1 MVPLKGPE
9 HGHVARNVSWR
20 RCFPDDPPPPAQR
33 PGLSCSFYDHLHL
46 HPSLRPVTAREERA
60 AFSPRGRA
68 QPRASWQ
75 PHTLLHRPETA
86 DPARG
91 SSDTS
96 SWFPASFPPPVS
108 PGLPQWRALSQ
119 EHKAAFALSPGERL
133 HGDAADWPSSVLQQL
148 GGVGLRGTAPR
159 PSASQGKR
167 ECKHSAHLGRKRGKH
182 SPGPRWTGSF
192 QADS

>member
-9 HGHVARNVSWR
+9 HGHVAGMSAGDDASLTTLLPQHRGQACPVLSTTTCTSILPCGQSQPGR
-20 RCFPDDPPPPAQR
+20 R
-33 PGLSCSFYDHLHL
+33 GLL
-46 HPSLRPVTAREERA
+46 
-60 AFSPRGRA
+60 SPRGGGPSPEPPGSRT
-68 QPRASWQ
+68 Q
-75 PHTLLHRPETA
+75 LLHRPETA